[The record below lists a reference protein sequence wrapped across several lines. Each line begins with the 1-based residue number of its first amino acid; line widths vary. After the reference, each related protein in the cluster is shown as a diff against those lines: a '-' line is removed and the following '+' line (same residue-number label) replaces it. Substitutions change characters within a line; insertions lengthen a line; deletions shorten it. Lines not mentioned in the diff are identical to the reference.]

1 MRKTMTDDGGEED
14 VITTHS
20 IPPECDFIDPL
31 HIPHDMKPD
40 EWVDTWLHGLEA
52 SAKVAFHSE
61 EKTLKMRAVSV
72 TGASE
77 DERLRMPGS
86 EMLGYGVELRVDGET
101 MHMGDERTLHPGST
115 IELIGPSDDDED
127 NDVISFINTYT
138 VERDMHA
145 HA

>member
-61 EKTLKMRAVSV
+61 EKTLKMRALSLM
-72 TGASE
+72 GASE
-77 DERLRMPGS
+77 NGAENIW
-86 EMLGYGVELRVDGET
+86 EQYGFELVVDGET
-101 MHMGDERTLHPGST
+101 MHIGDERSLHPGST
-115 IELIGPSDDDED
+115 IQLIGPNDDDD
-127 NDVISFINTYT
+127 DVISFINTFA
-138 VERDMHA
+138 VGRDMHA